1 MSPRRSAAS
10 MITILIVILVL
21 MLPIALA
28 TSRMMT
34 RGFAKRRKSWTRA
47 EELIDQIL
55 FDSDVARQ
63 HV

>member
-1 MSPRRSAAS
+1 